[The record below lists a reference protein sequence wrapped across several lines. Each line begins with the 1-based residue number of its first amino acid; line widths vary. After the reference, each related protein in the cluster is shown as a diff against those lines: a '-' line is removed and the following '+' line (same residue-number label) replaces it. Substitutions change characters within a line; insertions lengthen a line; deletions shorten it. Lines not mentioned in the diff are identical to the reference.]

1 MAEYKISLVA
11 SAIRPQVWKSFF
23 DSLKGNHYPIEVVF
37 VGDVRPDFELPPFV
51 NYIYATVKPSQCY
64 EIGFIAAKGEL
75 VGWTADDAVYS
86 HVNNNNLD
94 ILYDFYKS
102 FNNRN
107 IVVGQRPIED
117 NRDVFK
123 NHYLFGKH
131 PETPYMLPFGFMD
144 RELFHELGGY
154 DKRFVCGQAENDMVM
169 RVYEIGGKVELCMDA
184 YVQVHHTQVHQGA
197 RQEFRKWYPQDRVR
211 LELCWVKE
219 GLGAMGPGRSRMFN
233 PTISKTRLFPFE
245 PFPKEPEILQLSTKP
260 CGKWDE
266 GYCNAKKVSGKKGI
280 NI

>member
-64 EIGFIAAKGEL
+64 EIGFRAAKGEL
-75 VGWTADDAVYS
+75 VGWTADDAVYN

-144 RELFHELGGY
+144 KELFHELGGY

-169 RVYEIGGKVELCMDA
+169 RVFEKGNALCTSAYLCMNS
-184 YVQVHHTQVHQGA
+184 YVWVDHTNIHDWQHTVKKG
-197 RQEFRKWYPQDRVR
+197 FRHWYPLDREI
-211 LELCWVKE
+211 LENAWVKE
-219 GLGAMGPGRSRMFN
+219 GYGYFN
-233 PTISKTRLFPFE
+233 KTKHAGTISKTRLLPVE
-245 PFPKEPEILQLSTKP
+245 SYEDTPDITTVTQGVL
-260 CGKWDE
+260 GNW
-266 GYCNAKKVSGKKGI
+266 
-280 NI
+280 